1 MTWQNIIKGRNKF
14 SRVHF
19 KELKKELLRLVEEKP
34 SGSEI
39 EVWMFKEDMLANLKK
54 PSSPEN
60 RAYNNRL
67 SNFRPQIN
75 GWLRGVGHKIVD
87 NSGLVQN
94 FGRKRLRI

>member
-1 MTWQNIIKGRNKF
+1 MWQTIIKGRNKF
-14 SRVHF
+14 SKVHF
-19 KELKKELLRLVEEKP
+19 KELKKELLRLLEQKP
-34 SGSEI
+34 VGSEI
-39 EVWMFKEDMLANLKK
+39 EMWMFREDMLENLKK

-75 GWLRGVGHKIVD
+75 GWLQGVGLNIIN

>member
-14 SRVHF
+14 SKVHF

-39 EVWMFKEDMLANLKK
+39 EVWMFREDLLENLKK
-54 PSSPEN
+54 PPTLEN
-60 RAYNNRL
+60 RTFNRHL
-67 SNFRPQIN
+67 TNFKPQIN
-75 GWLRGVGHKIVD
+75 RWLRGVGHKIVD